1 MGISHLCS
9 SSAGAAA
16 LTRDV
21 GCPENLDVFP
31 APGQISFC
39 LCLTFCYYCF
49 YPSPSQTGTWGQK
62 GIGIQHVF
70 LYVLIT
76 PPAKVVSPT
85 LIAVGTAVVKN
96 ASEIS
101 VRVVNPVHL
110 EHLRVLVYAVHLF
123 SVYMGQNHDA
133 H

>member
-1 MGISHLCS
+1 MCFQHLDK
-9 SSAGAAA
+9 SASVSA
-16 LTRDV
+16 LHSTITVSIHHHLRLALGDR
-21 GCPENLDVFP
+21 
-31 APGQISFC
+31 
-39 LCLTFCYYCF
+39 
-49 YPSPSQTGTWGQK
+49 K

-76 PPAKVVSPT
+76 PPAKFVSPT

-110 EHLRVLVYAVHLF
+110 EHLGVLVYVVHQF